1 MWVIS
6 DYLDE
11 FDHLTVFHHWN
22 DDRHGE
28 SSRIIPKCPNIF
40 RFSKMVLGK
49 YGKMMIK

>member
-28 SSRIIPKCPNIF
+28 SSWIIPKCPNISGSPKWF
-40 RFSKMVLGK
+40 WENMGK
-49 YGKMMIK
+49 